1 MHKNAMEMLKALT
14 HLSLKLKYNPIGF
27 NEMLLHPEKS
37 PNRNKKNVA
46 NNNKAYLIE
55 YLQMQQTQF
64 QHAIN
69 KEINL
74 VETIQST
81 DQNNSGLQI
90 VKPNNSILDH
100 LQSTDDLT
108 SLNKIKKSIGSIP
121 PLPQPSSVS
130 SQTRN
135 KSKEFRVNFKPSTN
149 GLI

>member
-14 HLSLKLKYNPIGF
+14 HLSLKLKYHPIGF

-121 PLPQPSSVS
+121 PLPQPSSLS

>member
-1 MHKNAMEMLKALT
+1 MEMLKALT

-108 SLNKIKKSIGSIP
+108 SLNKIKKSIGSIS
-121 PLPQPSSVS
+121 PLPQLSSVS